1 VVPEQ
6 IGGYPLPH
14 GGQFG
19 PSKPSLD
26 PAVFDRDERM
36 HPWVRLPILSLLGA
50 FWDPRHQGWQTWAR
64 VYLAGSMASYWWG
77 TPDCDVLIG
86 VDVGGFNRYNPDH
99 AQPDNETLARYLTD
113 ELRTGLDPL
122 TEHFAF
128 PPSPDYRVTM
138 GALGATPL
146 PIEAPP
152 GTPPLGGD
160 GMEVTLYV
168 NADSF
173 DIRKIKPYTA
183 YDLSTDTW
191 AVHPQ
196 RMAHW
201 GPQALSLG
209 FWHHMVDVANGIK
222 AVLALPPGPERDA
235 RVKLTYDAIHS
246 DRKAAFGT
254 LGRGQFD
261 PRALQWTAMVR
272 WGLVGALEA
281 GMGRPVAHPA
291 PAIP

>member
-86 VDVGGFNRYNPDH
+86 VDVGGFNRYNPVH

-191 AVHPQ
+191 AVQRDQGGPGAAPRPRARRPGEAHLRRHPL
-196 RMAHW
+196 
-201 GPQALSLG
+201 GPQGRL
-209 FWHHMVDVANGIK
+209 
-222 AVLALPPGPERDA
+222 RDA
-235 RVKLTYDAIHS
+235 RARTV
-246 DRKAAFGT
+246 RPPGAAVDGHGP
-254 LGRGQFD
+254 LGPGGGAGGRYGPSGGS
-261 PRALQWTAMVR
+261 PRPGAPMTAQSR
-272 WGLVGALEA
+272 
-281 GMGRPVAHPA
+281 
-291 PAIP
+291 